1 MNNSMIGNALFT
13 KTQQQVLRLLFGRPE
28 HTYYLNEIARLA
40 AVGKGS
46 VSRELERLCAAG
58 LLTIS
63 KQGNQ
68 NHYQANPNSPIFS
81 EVKAIVQ
88 KTFGIADVIKTAI
101 APLLPQLTY
110 AFVYGSIALGTE
122 HANSDI
128 DLMLVGDDIS
138 YGTVMEL
145 LVPAEQQLS
154 RKINPTLYTTAEFQ
168 NRKATNQHFIKRVME
183 QPKLWLKGEKI

>member
-13 KTQQQVLRLLFGRPE
+13 KTQQQVLSLLFGRPE

-46 VSRELERLCAAG
+46 VSRELERLCTAG
-58 LLTIS
+58 LLTVS

-88 KTFGIADVIKTAI
+88 KTFGITDVIKTAI

-110 AFVYGSIALGTE
+110 AFIYGSIAQGTE

-138 YGTVMEL
+138 YGAVMEL
-145 LVPAEQQLS
+145 LVPAKQQLS